1 MRNNHCTFT
10 LSGLETLPWV
20 RAVTRHRAEQL
31 WCAHLHQIIKRDI
44 NRRPTMVSMR
54 SRMVR
59 ISALEAHAEA
69 TERGDTST
77 SASST
82 LKGAV

>member
-1 MRNNHCTFT
+1 
-10 LSGLETLPWV
+10 
-20 RAVTRHRAEQL
+20 
-31 WCAHLHQIIKRDI
+31 
-44 NRRPTMVSMR
+44 MVSMP

-82 LKGAV
+82 LKGAICENKIIPTLYVL